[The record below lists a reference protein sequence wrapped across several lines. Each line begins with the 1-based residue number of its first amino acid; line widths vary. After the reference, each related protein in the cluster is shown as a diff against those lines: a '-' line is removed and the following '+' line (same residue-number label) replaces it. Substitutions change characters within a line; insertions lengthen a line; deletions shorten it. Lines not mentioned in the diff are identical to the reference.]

1 MLLDERRETEDNG
14 KPFLPRMNGEEEE
27 GWTLTFRRRIKEE
40 TKRERKRER
49 EQMEEENEEF
59 MTPPLCDGACLL
71 QRQAAIQRTHLYTPF
86 SMGGG
91 LQLFLLSPQVSPP
104 PVRPPP
110 WCPLLL
116 LRLQSPSVLLL
127 DMISLKGLQKE
138 NLFSICTLRTQTSK

>member
-91 LQLFLLSPQVSPP
+91 GVCSYFCFPP
-104 PVRPPP
+104 RF
-110 WCPLLL
+110 LLL
-116 LRLQSPSVLLL
+116 LSDPPPGVLFC
-127 DMISLKGLQKE
+127 SFGCRVR
-138 NLFSICTLRTQTSK
+138 LFSCWT